1 MKRVRSN
8 MFSNKTM
15 VSIDDQQ
22 EVLHGLF
29 KEPILGPLRLPVLRL
44 VSGPKNGLFAPGGEI
59 LIRSKKVTGCK
70 NGTDLL
76 YKRAKYAW
84 RR

>member
-8 MFSNKTM
+8 MFSNKTI

-44 VSGPKNGLFAPGGEI
+44 VSGPKNGLFAPGGETTDQI
-59 LIRSKKVTGCK
+59 KKSYGVQKWHGPP
-70 NGTDLL
+70 L
-76 YKRAKYAW
+76 
-84 RR
+84 